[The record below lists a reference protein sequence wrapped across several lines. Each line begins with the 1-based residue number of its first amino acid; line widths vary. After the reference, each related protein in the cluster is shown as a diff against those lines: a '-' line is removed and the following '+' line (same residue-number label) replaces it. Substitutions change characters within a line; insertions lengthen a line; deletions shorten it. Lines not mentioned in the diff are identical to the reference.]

1 MKSRAFMIIVT
12 FLVLAST
19 QVSIST
25 LAHGDSQLSN
35 ITESLT
41 IASTTVVTGTNST
54 NSARIMIGGVVLT
67 VELAETAAAQ
77 ERGLSDRSSLP
88 GNGGM
93 LFVFDHSSYWS
104 FWMTDMKFPLDIIW
118 FNSTR
123 QVVFSEPNLPP
134 CTPGQDCPVITPTS
148 KAMYVLEVNAG
159 FMRSHQI
166 RLGTTFVFLGH

>member
-1 MKSRAFMIIVT
+1 MKFRVFMILVT
-12 FLVLAST
+12 FLALVST

-25 LAHGDSQLSN
+25 LAHGDSQLSKV
-35 ITESLT
+35 TGSLT
-41 IASTTVVTGTNST
+41 IATTTVVTGTNST
-54 NSARIMIGGVVLT
+54 NSARIMIGGVVLI
-67 VELAETAAAQ
+67 VELAETATAQ
-77 ERGLSDRSSLP
+77 ERGLSGRSSLP
-88 GNGGM
+88 SNGGM
-93 LFVFDHSSYWS
+93 LFVFDHPSYWS

-123 QVVFSEPNLPP
+123 QVVYSEPNLPP

-159 FMRSHQI
+159 FMASHQI